1 MVQAFTLTP
10 TQRAQIDAV
19 RSDDAKTM
27 LLQDFHQDH
36 AYAHRDRSI
45 FGMVADPAA
54 FTRWW
59 NERAYEHTSAAWE
72 AYLGGGKPEDEA
84 LARPAESYSPPIGKA
99 A

>member
-1 MVQAFTLTP
+1 MLPFVLTQD
-10 TQRAQIDAV
+10 QRAQLAAV

-27 LLQDFHQDH
+27 LLQDFHQVH

-59 NERAYEHTSAAWE
+59 NERAYEFLAE
-72 AYLGGGKPEDEA
+72 AYEA
-84 LARPAESYSPPIGKA
+84 YYGADLREAAE
-99 A
+99 